1 MRRKSLWMSIGLNV
15 ALVLAPVMFVSGCSS
30 GAGDQPAAS
39 QMTAEVTITKVARAN
54 IRLTAPVSGNVVALP
69 NKDVKVSSLV
79 AGRITS
85 LNVAEGDRVRAGEV
99 LATIDARAYQDQLR
113 KAQAAV
119 AQAQATVQNA
129 QQNVTRYETL
139 FKRGIVAG
147 KTLEDAKTAL
157 SVAQGAERQA
167 AASQQASARQLEQ
180 TKIRSPLTGVVA
192 KRFASIGE
200 QVDGTATQP
209 IVEVANIAQVEL
221 SGNLPASYL
230 AKIHLGEMLPVT
242 SDALPGDT
250 FDGRIVAI
258 SPSVD
263 PATNVGSIRI
273 RIANPKGTL
282 KLGMYL
288 NAQVPVETHANA
300 LTVPPQAIYHDA
312 AGNTR
317 VYEVVG
323 DTAKAVNVKL
333 GIDTKDRVQILSGV
347 TAGETIVLDGGYGL
361 GETTKIKI
369 KS

>member
-15 ALVLAPVMFVSGCSS
+15 ALVLAPVMFVSGCSG

-39 QMTAEVTITKVARAN
+39 QMTAEVTITKVAREN